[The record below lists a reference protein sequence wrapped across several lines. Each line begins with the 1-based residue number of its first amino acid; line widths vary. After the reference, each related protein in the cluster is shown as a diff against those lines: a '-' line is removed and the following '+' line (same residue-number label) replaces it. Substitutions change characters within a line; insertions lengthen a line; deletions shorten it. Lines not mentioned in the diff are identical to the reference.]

1 MGGYVGPRSVVHHHS
16 AMAQGLLS
24 VADAP
29 EYLARIVEQGI
40 RLLFRRQNVS

>member
-1 MGGYVGPRSVVHHHS
+1 MGGNAVYSLMVYHHV

>member
-1 MGGYVGPRSVVHHHS
+1 MGGNAVDCFVVYHHV
-16 AMAQGLLS
+16 AVAQGLLF

-29 EYLARIVEQGI
+29 EHFAWFVEQTI